1 MRKMTSCTLIAFQP
15 DAHEVGTDPVS
26 TRRKVKCQ
34 ELRLTHSEA
43 YQAGGTGLNPE
54 AKLLIPYDR
63 DYKGERALEYKGER
77 WTVLDDDPYKDW
89 NGVILRI
96 RRVKGNA
103 GDPTAPET
111 AGGDP
116 SPAAQDDSQV
126 ADANASQEVGE

>member
-1 MRKMTSCTLIAFQP
+1 MRMLTSCVLIGFQP

-26 TRRKVKCQ
+26 TRRAVKCQ
-34 ELRLTHSEA
+34 ELGLTQTEV

-103 GDPTAPET
+103 GDPTEPEPAT
-111 AGGDP
+111 V
-116 SPAAQDDSQV
+116 PAAE
-126 ADANASQEVGE
+126 AQEVGE